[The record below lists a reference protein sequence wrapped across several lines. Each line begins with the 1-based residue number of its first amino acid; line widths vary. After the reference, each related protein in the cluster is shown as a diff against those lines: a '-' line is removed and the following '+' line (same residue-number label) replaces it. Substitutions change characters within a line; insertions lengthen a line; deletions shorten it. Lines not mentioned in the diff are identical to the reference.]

1 MYLCFEDFAVMV
13 KQVGIG
19 DSKVWFTE
27 LAGAVLVKTR
37 KLFHPR

>member
-1 MYLCFEDFAVMV
+1 LYLCFEDFAMME

-27 LAGAVLVKTR
+27 LAGAMLVKTR